1 DIRPLREVHKSL
13 DNEALFQFE
22 PIDGVRLLSGGG
34 MTDQPQAK
42 NPPRGASF
50 RYYLKDALEDQPL
63 RIDIFNADNDLVRSL
78 YSTPSAFEMCAKGNQ
93 DKRSPISFKHP
104 STHKG
109 YNTFVWDLRRQPLDC
124 IENVKLFGGWEGA
137 RVMPGDYKAKITV
150 GNLSQTRAFKV
161 LPDPREEAD
170 KAQLQVVE
178 KSIQATETLLNDL
191 FFNLQ
196 KARDVRTQLNNA
208 TATNLMLASDVSASI
223 ERIVSAINDWEALV
237 IQPKH
242 QTFEDDINWP
252 NMLDRQVRFLMDN
265 FDRTGAPAQ
274 AGALKRLEDL
284 ETKWQQY
291 KVQLEILFSEE
302 VKPLNEKLS
311 KQGAFD
317 LEQL

>member
-1 DIRPLREVHKSL
+1 
-13 DNEALFQFE
+13 
-22 PIDGVRLLSGGG
+22 
-34 MTDQPQAK
+34 
-42 NPPRGASF
+42 
-50 RYYLKDALEDQPL
+50 
-63 RIDIFNADNDLVRSL
+63 FNADNNLVRSL
-78 YSTPSAFEMCAKGNQ
+78 YSTPSAFEMCAKSNQ

-137 RVMPGDYKAKITV
+137 RVMPGDYKAQITV

-302 VKPLNEKLS
+302 VNPLNEKLS